1 MCSIILRVSPTGVE
15 IAANRDE
22 MIDRPWDAPAEH
34 WPGIIGGRDR
44 LAGGTWLG
52 LNRHGVVAALLNR
65 HGSLGPAPGK
75 RSRGELPLAMLAH
88 RSAAAAAEAAAALDA
103 GLYRS
108 FNLVIADGTGAYL
121 ARGLEA
127 GPVACAPLP
136 EAVTMITAG
145 EPNDL
150 ASPRIARH
158 LPRFAAAPFTDWGT
172 LLGDSEGEDSALDI
186 APRHGFGTVCA
197 CLLSLPRAGRARFL
211 FAAGRPSQTN
221 FTEIATDRSS

>member
-1 MCSIILRVSPTGVE
+1 MCSIVLRVAAACVE

-22 MIDRPWDAPAEH
+22 RLDRPWEPPGEH
-34 WPGIIGGRDR
+34 WPGIVGGRDT

-65 HGSLGPAPGK
+65 HGSLGPAAGK

-88 RSAAAAAEAAAALDA
+88 RTAAAAADAAAALDA

-108 FNLVIADGTGAYL
+108 FNLVIADAAGAYL

-127 GPVACAPLP
+127 GLADVTPLP
-136 EAVTMITAG
+136 AGVTMITSG

-172 LLGDSEGEDSALDI
+172 LLGDSEGGDAALDI

-197 CLLSLPRAGRARFL
+197 CLLALAHAAPARFL
-211 FAAGRPSQTN
+211 FAAGRPSQTP
-221 FTEIATDRSS
+221 FTEIPC

>member
-1 MCSIILRVSPTGVE
+1 MCSIILRVGPAGVE

-22 MIDRPWDAPAEH
+22 MIDRPWEPPAEH
-34 WPGIIGGRDR
+34 WPGIVGGRDR

-65 HGSLGPAPGK
+65 HGSLGPAAGK
-75 RSRGELPLAMLAH
+75 HSRGELPLAMLAH
-88 RSAAAAAEAAAALDA
+88 HSAAAAAKAAASLDA
-103 GLYRS
+103 GRYRS
-108 FNLVIADGTGAYL
+108 FNLVIADAAGAYL
-121 ARGLEA
+121 ARGLET
-127 GPVACAPLP
+127 GRVDCTPLP
-136 EAVTMITAG
+136 AGVTMITAG

-172 LLGDSEGEDSALDI
+172 LLGDTAGGDAALDI

-197 CLLSLPRAGRARFL
+197 CLLTLAQAAPARFL
-211 FAAGRPSQTN
+211 FAAGRPSQTP
-221 FTEIATDRSS
+221 FTEIPC